1 MSLAALRHPLD
12 PMPGQ
17 KSWTEIPFGAL
28 REVKRTNLPWDVARP
43 VEIPGSGIAIQG
55 QIDRLDLAGD
65 GKRARVID
73 YKTGRLNKD
82 MADVVIKGGSELQ
95 RCLYAFAVKTL
106 IGQRVKVDASLLYP
120 CAEEGEQALY
130 PLHEV
135 DEVLARLAD
144 ALRIARESM
153 TAGIA
158 VPGEDADQYNDFAFA
173 LPASPSYLDR
183 KREPAREQL
192 GAAADIWD
200 EA

>member
-1 MSLAALRHPLD
+1 M
-12 PMPGQ
+12 
-17 KSWTEIPFGAL
+17 
-28 REVKRTNLPWDVARP
+28 
-43 VEIPGSGIAIQG
+43 
-55 QIDRLDLAGD
+55 
-65 GKRARVID
+65 
-73 YKTGRLNKD
+73 
-82 MADVVIKGGSELQ
+82 
-95 RCLYAFAVKTL
+95 
-106 IGQRVKVDASLLYP
+106 
-120 CAEEGEQALY
+120 
-130 PLHEV
+130 HEV

-173 LPASPSYLDR
+173 LPASLSYLDR

>member
-1 MSLAALRHPLD
+1 M
-12 PMPGQ
+12 
-17 KSWTEIPFGAL
+17 
-28 REVKRTNLPWDVARP
+28 
-43 VEIPGSGIAIQG
+43 
-55 QIDRLDLAGD
+55 
-65 GKRARVID
+65 
-73 YKTGRLNKD
+73 
-82 MADVVIKGGSELQ
+82 
-95 RCLYAFAVKTL
+95 
-106 IGQRVKVDASLLYP
+106 
-120 CAEEGEQALY
+120 
-130 PLHEV
+130 HEV